1 MLQIDA
7 AIKTTRRTVA
17 VLSPDYLNP
26 NAIYSYQELAATLVQ
41 DPAGPQ
47 GKVLPARV
55 RECKPGGLLAPI
67 TYIDLVDLDSAAAR
81 SALLSGVRQSR
92 NLPSIEPLFPGQ
104 ASAMLPQTPSFPGAW
119 PEIWMVPFV
128 RNRYFTGREHLL
140 ESLRSRLSASAS
152 IKQSQAPKIQAI
164 SGLGGVG
171 KTQTALEYAYRYRH
185 AYRYVLWLTATDEA
199 TLLADVSQVVMQLHL
214 PGADSQEQQQ
224 QIASLLHCLVQQR
237 DWLLILDNADDLEL
251 VTPFLQRGQSDNG
264 TILLT
269 TRNREASFQLALV
282 DVDTL
287 GQQEGSLLLLRRAGV
302 LKSDDTLKQASP
314 QQSAMAAQLVTE
326 LDGLPLALDR
336 RELIWKRCRPRW
348 KATSPSTVRTV
359 RRSRA
364 PWTQSSW
371 AR

>member
-1 MLQIDA
+1 MQAEGYSVILQAWDFRPGGNFVLQIDA

-224 QIASLLHCLVQQR
+224 QIASLLHWLVQQR
-237 DWLLILDNADDLEL
+237 DWLLILDNADDL
-251 VTPFLQRGQSDNG
+251 
-264 TILLT
+264 
-269 TRNREASFQLALV
+269 AV
-282 DVDTL
+282 D
-287 GQQEGSLLLLRRAGV
+287 
-302 LKSDDTLKQASP
+302 
-314 QQSAMAAQLVTE
+314 
-326 LDGLPLALDR
+326 LPLSCKGDNPTTGPFCSLHA
-336 RELIWKRCRPRW
+336 IARP
-348 KATSPSTVRTV
+348 TL
-359 RRSRA
+359 
-364 PWTQSSW
+364 QSSPW
-371 AR
+371 LMWTHLASRKGACCCCAVQECSNRMTP